1 MSFERSRLRA
11 LLLSGAVLLAARAA
25 ESQQVG
31 VAAGYVRMP
40 GRIGDSRSDH
50 GFASRLGVYLGAR
63 SLIGF
68 GFEMGFD
75 RLNED
80 FSESS
85 NPSCLLPVGGTGPC
99 FLTNWTRD
107 VGLSISAIA
116 KLQTRV
122 GKTTPYVLAGLG
134 ALRVRTHQRS
144 EARDG
149 NGNRLPNFEFD
160 GSFGDGALLGHLGAG
175 VAVTPGQ
182 GRLAVALEGRT
193 SVVIYN
199 YSGGLQS
206 DVSPS
211 IVIGLRW

>member
-1 MSFERSRLRA
+1 MVFCAAA
-11 LLLSGAVLLAARAA
+11 LLPARPA

-50 GFASRLGVYLGAR
+50 GLASRLGVYLGAS
-63 SLIGF
+63 SLIGV
-68 GFEMGFD
+68 GFEIGFD
-75 RLNED
+75 RLNQD

-85 NPSCLLPVGGTGPC
+85 SPACLLPGGGTGPC
-99 FLTNWTRD
+99 FFKSWTRD
-107 VGLSISAIA
+107 LGLSISAIA

-122 GKTTPYVLAGLG
+122 GRTTPYVLAGLG
-134 ALRVRTHQRS
+134 VMKVRTQQRS
-144 EARDG
+144 EARDE

-175 VAVTPGQ
+175 IALTPGQ
-182 GRLAVALEGRT
+182 GRLALTLEGRT
-193 SVVIYN
+193 SMLIHN
-199 YSGGLQS
+199 YSGGIQS

-211 IVIGLRW
+211 IVIGVRW